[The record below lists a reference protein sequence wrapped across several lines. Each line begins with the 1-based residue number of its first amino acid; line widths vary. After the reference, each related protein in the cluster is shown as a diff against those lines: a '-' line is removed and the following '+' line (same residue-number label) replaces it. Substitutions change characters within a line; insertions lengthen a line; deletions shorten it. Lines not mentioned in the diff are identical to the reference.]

1 MSKICSEA
9 ELRFQNIEKR
19 VSSLEVSVAKID
31 VKLNVITF
39 LGASSVIG
47 VISLIVA
54 LVSQHL

>member
-1 MSKICSEA
+1 MSKMSSEA

-19 VSSLEVSVAKID
+19 VSSLEVAVAKID